1 MSQCHVER
9 GDRGGVRL
17 IGCEPEADASAR
29 SCRACDGVARVRSS
43 WTRRLVH
50 VPVGQRSTHLLVR
63 VRRYECRRCGRRWT
77 DDLARAVPEADA
89 MTDAAAWRAVAEVVL
104 RSKSVLA
111 CARDPACSWD
121 MVNDAVLSRGLG
133 HLVGDERRFDGARML
148 GVDEHVW
155 RHAPRGGRYVTVAV
169 NPTPRRDGRPAR
181 LLDMVEGRSGRAFAD
196 WLAARPESFRDNV
209 QVVAMDAFAGYKRA
223 AARQAPRAAEVLDP
237 FHVVQ
242 LAGQK
247 LTKVRC
253 RLRRETAGRRAPGP
267 TRSTGA
273 GGYC

>member
-1 MSQCHVER
+1 
-9 GDRGGVRL
+9 
-17 IGCEPEADASAR
+17 
-29 SCRACDGVARVRSS
+29 
-43 WTRRLVH
+43 
-50 VPVGQRSTHLLVR
+50 
-63 VRRYECRRCGRRWT
+63 
-77 DDLARAVPEADA
+77 
-89 MTDAAAWRAVAEVVL
+89 
-104 RSKSVLA
+104 
-111 CARDPACSWD
+111 

-247 LTKVRC
+247 LTVFSQVGVSVFVGYFLRFWAWVC
-253 RLRRETAGRRAPGP
+253 RPGVFIGFGVCR
-267 TRSTGA
+267 T
-273 GGYC
+273 

>member
-63 VRRYECRRCGRRWT
+63 VRRYECRWCGRRWT
-77 DDLARAVPEADA
+77 DDLARAVPDGDV
-89 MTDAAAWRAVAEVVL
+89 MTDAVAWRAVAEVVL

-121 MVNDAVLSRGLG
+121 MVNDAVLSRGWG
-133 HLVGDERRFDGARML
+133 TWSA
-148 GVDEHVW
+148 
-155 RHAPRGGRYVTVAV
+155 T
-169 NPTPRRDGRPAR
+169 N
-181 LLDMVEGRSGRAFAD
+181 
-196 WLAARPESFRDNV
+196 
-209 QVVAMDAFAGYKRA
+209 AG
-223 AARQAPRAAEVLDP
+223 
-237 FHVVQ
+237 
-242 LAGQK
+242 
-247 LTKVRC
+247 
-253 RLRRETAGRRAPGP
+253 
-267 TRSTGA
+267 STGHGCWAWTSTCGGTRPGAA
-273 GGYC
+273 GMWPWP